1 MKDQSENFPTTPSL
15 PLKKWDGLKI
25 DLSEQYPDAN
35 ALLENIDEGLI
46 IADPIG
52 HIIFSNNRV
61 EDLTGFHKEELV
73 GTLIDQKLLSGA
85 DLAEETKKELI
96 GIEHG
101 KRELTFENKHKK
113 GIAWWTSLK
122 ASPFK
127 SPEGKYLGVIYILD
141 DVGHYKQAEKVV
153 QENDAKMRAIIDSAL
168 DAVIVINQEGKITEW
183 NSQAEQIFGW
193 SADEVKGVT
202 ISDTII
208 PRQYKSSHDKGF
220 EHFLKTGE
228 GPALNQRLEIK
239 AVNRLDREFP
249 IELTIIP
256 IQLGEEYFFSA
267 FIRDISQRKAQEEK
281 REKLLNQLAQA
292 NAELKD
298 FAYIVSHDLKAPLR
312 AISSL
317 SQWISEDYE
326 EQFDEEGKQQFALL
340 RGRVNRMSELITGI
354 LNYSKIGRVNTE
366 IYHVNLQTLVEEIK
380 EMLVIG
386 EGIEITIPKEL
397 PTVSYN
403 KVSAQQIFQN
413 LMSNAIKYNDKETC
427 KIEVGF
433 THGSHHHTFWVKDN
447 GPGIDEKYH
456 DKIFK
461 IFQTLRPRDE
471 VEATGVGLSIVKK
484 TLNLFGGNI
493 WIESELDT
501 GTSFLFTIPHEPQL
515 NLEI

>member
-1 MKDQSENFPTTPSL
+1 MKDNSNNYSFTPSL
-15 PLKKWDGLKI
+15 QSSKWDGLKV
-25 DLSEQYPDAN
+25 DLSAHYPEASQ
-35 ALLENIDEGLI
+35 LLDNIDEGLI
-46 IADPIG
+46 IADPHG
-52 HIIFSNNRV
+52 HIIFANNRV
-61 EDLTGFHKEELV
+61 LDLTGFSKEDLLGSLV
-73 GTLIDQKLLSGA
+73 DQHLLSQA
-85 DLAEETKKELI
+85 DLEKEKKKDLI
-96 GIEHG
+96 GIESG
-101 KRELTFENKHKK
+101 KSELIFENKTEA
-113 GIAWWTSLK
+113 GETWWTSLK

-127 SPEGKYLGVIYILD
+127 SPKGKYMGVIYIMD
-141 DVGHYKQAEKVV
+141 DVGQYKLAEKVV
-153 QENDAKMRAIIDSAL
+153 QENEAKMRAIIDSAL

-193 SADEVKGVT
+193 SAEEVRGVT

-208 PRQYKSSHDKGF
+208 PPQYKSSHDKGF

-239 AVNRLDREFP
+239 AVNRLNREFP

-317 SQWISEDYE
+317 SSWISEDYE
-326 EQFDEEGKQQFALL
+326 DKFDEEGKQQFALL
-340 RGRVNRMSELITGI
+340 KGRVNRMSELITGI

-366 IYHVNLQTLVEEIK
+366 IYQVNLQTLVEEIQD
-380 EMLVIG
+380 MLVVG
-386 EGIEITIPKEL
+386 TEVEIHIPKSL

-413 LMSNAIKYNDKETC
+413 LMSNAIKYNDKEIC
-427 KIEVGF
+427 EIEIGF
-433 THGSHHHTFWVKDN
+433 SHGTHHHTFWVKDN

-493 WIESELDT
+493 WIESTVGE